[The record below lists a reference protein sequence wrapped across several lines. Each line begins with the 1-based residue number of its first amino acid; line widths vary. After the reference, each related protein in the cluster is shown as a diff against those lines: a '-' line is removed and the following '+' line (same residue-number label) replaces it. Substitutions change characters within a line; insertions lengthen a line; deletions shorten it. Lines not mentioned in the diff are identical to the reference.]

1 MKTLKEYIL
10 ESSNI
15 VSANFILNFKDMPD
29 GKETLNAIKDKC
41 TSIDVNFIEADD
53 KLTITLNSKNCNNSN
68 INELVDDICDYATK
82 IRKDMKNAANE
93 TFAQKTKSF
102 KNVADNMKEYLETAK
117 QEKEEVKDEQEKI
130 DDKNKEENKED
141 E

>member
-1 MKTLKEYIL
+1 
-10 ESSNI
+10 
-15 VSANFILNFKDMPD
+15 
-29 GKETLNAIKDKC
+29 
-41 TSIDVNFIEADD
+41 
-53 KLTITLNSKNCNNSN
+53 LNSKNCNNSN